1 MIPEIDFVFNSNNK
15 NKEMPSLTY
24 KLDTLQKRIIGAVDG
39 IDAIVQAIIKN
50 FYTERNAYVIYDH
63 YYGVNIEQYIG
74 KDFDYV
80 KSDIQR
86 TLEECLLV
94 DNRIIEMQDF
104 SCELGEKLD
113 DIIISMKLI
122 TVAGTVDVKERVNI

>member
-24 KLDTLQKRIIGAVDG
+24 KLDTLQKRIIGTVDG
-39 IDAIVQAIIKN
+39 FDAIVQAIIKN
-50 FYTERNAYVIYDH
+50 FYTERDAYVIYDH
-63 YYGVNIEQYIG
+63 HYGVNIEQYIG

>member
-1 MIPEIDFVFNSNNK
+1 
-15 NKEMPSLTY
+15 
-24 KLDTLQKRIIGAVDG
+24 
-39 IDAIVQAIIKN
+39 
-50 FYTERNAYVIYDH
+50 
-63 YYGVNIEQYIG
+63 
-74 KDFDYV
+74 
-80 KSDIQR
+80 
-86 TLEECLLV
+86 LEECLLV